1 MMTEWRDFLITQGAR
16 VDAHGHIAFPEPQS
30 SSECHIFD
38 LSQLGLI
45 AVDGADAKTLLQG
58 QLTSDLRE
66 ISETYTQIG
75 GLCNQKGRILAL
87 LRIFQLG
94 DTVYL
99 QTPVERLAKVL
110 ERLRIFVLRSKVSL
124 EDASDTLIRIGL
136 AGDRAPDLLAD
147 QGLTPPE
154 QDNVLSVHGDL
165 AVMRL
170 SAPVPRFEI
179 LGPLAAMTAL
189 WTALSRDA
197 TPANPPGWTLLDIQA
212 GLPNVYDAT
221 AEAFIPQMTN
231 LHLIHGVSF
240 HKGCYTGQEVVA
252 RMQFLGKLKRRMYL
266 AEVDADIV
274 APQPG
279 DELFT
284 SQSTSQQASGRVV
297 DAAPLPDGRY
307 ALLVVAE
314 IAAVDGGEF
323 RLGEHGPAL
332 SLREP
337 PYGFPAAEV

>member
-1 MMTEWRDFLITQGAR
+1 MMTEWRKFLTTQDAL
-16 VDAHGHIAFPEPQS
+16 VDAQGHITFPEPQS
-30 SSECHIFD
+30 PSACRIFD
-38 LSQLGLI
+38 LSHLGLI
-45 AVDGADAKTLLQG
+45 SVSGADAKTLLQG

-66 ISETYTQIG
+66 LSETSSQIG
-75 GLCNQKGRILAL
+75 GLCSQKGRMLAL

-94 DTVYL
+94 DTLYL
-99 QTPVERLAKVL
+99 QTPAERLTKVL

-136 AGDRAPDLLAD
+136 AGARASGLLTD

-154 QDNVLSVHGDL
+154 HDNGLAICGDL
-165 AVMRL
+165 ALMRL
-170 SAPVPRFEI
+170 PGPVARFEI
-179 LGPLAAMTAL
+179 LGPLAAMTDL
-189 WTALSRDA
+189 WTALSQEA
-197 TPANPPGWTLLDIQA
+197 APANTPDWTLLDIQA
-212 GLPNVYDAT
+212 GLPNIYDTT

-231 LHLIHGVSF
+231 LHLIEGVSF
-240 HKGCYTGQEVVA
+240 QKGCYTGQEVVA

-266 AEVDADIV
+266 TEVETATV
-274 APQPG
+274 PQPG

-284 SQSTSQQASGRVV
+284 PQSTSQQASGRVV
-297 DAAPLPDGRY
+297 DAAPLADGRY

-314 IAAVDGGEF
+314 IAAVDSGEI

-337 PYGFPAAEV
+337 PYGFPAAEA